1 VKKRVFSFF
10 LAFVLMIGL
19 LPAMAQ
25 PVYAT
30 EFTVSDA
37 VVDMLKE
44 MEGFGKYPY
53 WDYGHYTV
61 GYGTT
66 CPEADYERYKANGI
80 TEEEADAL
88 LRQYLDKFG
97 KSIMNFAA
105 KHGVE
110 LNQNKFDALMLFTYN
125 VGTAWMLKDGTFRSA
140 VINGAT
146 GNDFLYA
153 IGQWC
158 KAGGN
163 VRTSLIRRRLSETN
177 MYFNGVYS
185 RTVPENYSYVIYEA
199 GEGESSVSVQ
209 CYDATVTALP
219 LATATR
225 EGYTFAGWFTMEE
238 GGNQVTL
245 LDANV
250 RNTKLYARWIEG
262 EVSVPEVKPTPNPA
276 PGNDKTK
283 IDPVTITVTANG
295 VNIRKGP
302 GTNYGAVTMV
312 YSGRQMTITEIATGS
327 GYTWGKFDTDRWIAL
342 SFTNYKELTEK
353 EEEKAPEQTVP
364 PTTEPE
370 ETAPPTTVPEE
381 TVPPTTV
388 PEVTVP
394 PTTVPEETAPP
405 TTPEKDESE
414 ANPAPSNKLTGTV
427 KVNDFLRI
435 RKGAGTGYAVAGYL
449 KPNEKVEILETKKVG
464 ATTWGRISKGWISLD
479 YVVLDE
485 VKEETKEEVKEE
497 QKPAVPETTTPPA
510 APEKEETTPS
520 APATSTKMTGKV
532 KVNDFLRIRKGA
544 GTGYAV
550 AGYLKPNEKV
560 EILETKKVGAT
571 TWGRISKGWIS
582 LDYVVRDS
590 NAGISGST
598 NADKTESKPA
608 TVTKT
613 VKVSDLLRIR
623 SGAGTNYKIVGVLY
637 NGAKVE
643 ILETKTVNGTQ
654 WGRITKGWIC
664 MDYVV

>member
-1 VKKRVFSFF
+1 MSKRIFSLF
-10 LAFVLMIGL
+10 LTFVLLIGL
-19 LPAMAQ
+19 LPVVAQ
-25 PVYAT
+25 PAYAT

-37 VVDMLKE
+37 VVEMLKE

-66 CPEADYERYKANGI
+66 CPDADYERYKANGI

-105 KHGVE
+105 KHGVA

-125 VGTAWMLKDGTFRSA
+125 VGTAWMLKDGSFRSA

-146 GNDFLYA
+146 GNDFLFA

-163 VRTSLIRRRLSETN
+163 VRTSLIRRRLSEAN

-199 GEGESSVSVQ
+199 GEGQSSVSVQ
-209 CYDATVTALP
+209 CYDATVTAVP
-219 LATATR
+219 VATATR
-225 EGYTFAGWFTMEE
+225 EGYTFAGWYTMEE
-238 GGNQVTL
+238 GGNRVTL

-262 EVSVPEVKPTPNPA
+262 EADVPEAKPTPNPA
-276 PGNDKTK
+276 PGNDRTA
-283 IDPVTITVTANG
+283 IDPVTVTVTANG

-342 SFTNYKELTEK
+342 SFTNYKDVVKK
-353 EEEKAPEQTVP
+353 EENKQPEQTVP
-364 PTTEPE
+364 PTTQ
-370 ETAPPTTVPEE
+370 PEE
-381 TVPPTTV
+381 TVPPTTQ
-388 PEVTVP
+388 PEETVP
-394 PTTVPEETAPP
+394 PTTQPEETTPP
-405 TTPEKDESE
+405 ATKPEENSK
-414 ANPAPSNKLTGTV
+414 PAEKLTGTV

-435 RKGAGTGYAVAGYL
+435 RKGAGTGYGVAGYL
-449 KPNEKVEILETKKVG
+449 KPNAKVEILETKKVG

-485 VKEETKEEVKEE
+485 VKEESKEE
-497 QKPAVPETTTPPA
+497 QKPADPKPTTPPA
-510 APEKEETTPS
+510 APEKEETKPS
-520 APATSTKMTGKV
+520 VPAAPAKLTGTV

-544 GTGYAV
+544 GTGYGV
-550 AGYLKPNEKV
+550 AGYLKPNAKV

-582 LDYVVRDS
+582 MDYVVLDS
-590 NAGISGST
+590 NTGNSGAESS
-598 NADKTESKPA
+598 DKTESKPA
-608 TVTKT
+608 TVIKT

-623 SGAGTNYKIVGVLY
+623 GGAGTSYKIVGVLY

-654 WGRITKGWIC
+654 WGRISKGWIC

>member
-1 VKKRVFSFF
+1 MSRRIFSLF
-10 LAFVLMIGL
+10 LSFVLLIAL
-19 LPAMAQ
+19 LPGMAQ
-25 PVYAT
+25 PVYAA
-30 EFTVSDA
+30 EFTVSDE
-37 VVDMLKE
+37 VVEMLKE

-53 WDYGHYTV
+53 WDYGHYTI

-66 CPEADYERYKANGI
+66 CPDADYERYKANGI

-105 KHGVE
+105 KHGVQ

-163 VRTSLIRRRLSETN
+163 VRTSLIRRRLSEAN

-209 CYDATVTALP
+209 CYDASVTAVP

-225 EGYTFAGWFTMEE
+225 EGYTFAGWYTMEE
-238 GGNQVTL
+238 GGNRVTL

-250 RNTKLYARWIEG
+250 RNTKLYAHWIEG
-262 EVSVPEVKPTPNPA
+262 EVSVPEVKPTPNPT

-342 SFTNYKELTEK
+342 SFTNYKEVVEK
-353 EEEKAPEQTVP
+353 EEEKVPEQTVPPTTEPEQTVP

-370 ETAPPTTVPEE
+370 ET
-381 TVPPTTV
+381 
-388 PEVTVP
+388 VP
-394 PTTVPEETAPP
+394 PTTVPEET
-405 TTPEKDESE
+405 TTPESKPEASE
-414 ANPAPSNKLTGTV
+414 KPAQKMTGTV

-449 KPNEKVEILETKKVG
+449 KPNAKVEILETKKVG
-464 ATTWGRISKGWISLD
+464 GTTWGRISNGWISLD
-479 YVVLDE
+479 YVVLDQG
-485 VKEETKEEVKEE
+485 KEESKEE

-510 APEKEETTPS
+510 PPAQPDKEETKPS
-520 APATSTKMTGKV
+520 TPATPAKMTGKV

-550 AGYLKPNEKV
+550 AGYLKPNAKV

-582 LDYVVRDS
+582 MDYVVLDS
-590 NAGISGST
+590 DTGNSGST
-598 NADKTESKPA
+598 SSDKTESKPA

-623 SGAGTNYKIVGVLY
+623 SGAGTSYKIVGVLY

-643 ILETKTVNGTQ
+643 ILETKTVNGVQ
-654 WGRITKGWIC
+654 WGRISKGWIC

>member
-1 VKKRVFSFF
+1 MKKRIFSFL
-10 LAFVLMIGL
+10 LALVLMIGL
-19 LPAMAQ
+19 LPSVAQ

-53 WDYGHYTV
+53 WDYGHYTI

-66 CPEADYERYKANGI
+66 CPDADYERYKANGI

-125 VGTAWMLKDGTFRSA
+125 VGTAWMLKDGNFRSA

-163 VRTSLIRRRLSETN
+163 VRTSLIRRRLSEAN

-209 CYDATVTALP
+209 CYDSSVTAIP

-225 EGYTFAGWFTMEE
+225 EGYTFAGWYTMEE

-262 EVSVPEVKPTPNPA
+262 EVSVPEVKPAPNPA
-276 PGNDKTK
+276 PGEDKTK
-283 IDPVTITVTANG
+283 IDPVTVTVTANG

-342 SFTNYKELTEK
+342 CFTNYKEVTEK
-353 EEEKAPEQTVP
+353 EDNKTPEQTVP

-370 ETAPPTTVPEE
+370 ETVPPTTAPEETVPPTTVPEE
-381 TVPPTTV
+381 TVPPASK
-388 PEVTVP
+388 
-394 PTTVPEETAPP
+394 PEETVKP
-405 TTPEKDESE
+405 SE
-414 ANPAPSNKLTGTV
+414 TRTGTV

-435 RKGAGTGYAVAGYL
+435 RKGAGTSYGVAGYL

-464 ATTWGRISKGWISLD
+464 NTTWGRISKGWISLD

-497 QKPAVPETTTPPA
+497 QKPSAPETTTPPA
-510 APEKEETTPS
+510 EPEKDESSNVKPAPS
-520 APATSTKMTGKV
+520 NKLTGTV

-544 GTGYAV
+544 GTGYGV
-550 AGYLKPNEKV
+550 AGYLKPNAKV
-560 EILETKKVGAT
+560 EILETQKVGNT

-582 LDYVVRDS
+582 LDYVVLDS
-590 NAGISGST
+590 NSDSSESGST
-598 NADKTESKPA
+598 EKEESKPA

-643 ILETKTVNGTQ
+643 ILETKTVNGTK
-654 WGRITKGWIC
+654 WGRISKGWIC

>member
-1 VKKRVFSFF
+1 MSKRIFSWF
-10 LAFVLMIGL
+10 LTFVLLIGL
-19 LPAMAQ
+19 LPAVAQ
-25 PVYAT
+25 PVDAA

-37 VVDMLKE
+37 VVEMLKE

-66 CPEADYERYKANGI
+66 CPDADYERYKANGI

-105 KHGVE
+105 KHGVA

-125 VGTAWMLKDGTFRSA
+125 VGTAWMLKDGSFRSA

-146 GNDFLYA
+146 GNDFLFA

-163 VRTSLIRRRLSETN
+163 VRTSLIRRRLSEAN
-177 MYFNGVYS
+177 MYFNSVYS

-199 GEGESSVSVQ
+199 GEGQASVSVQ
-209 CYDATVTALP
+209 CYDATVTVVP

-225 EGYTFAGWFTMEE
+225 VGYTFAGWYTMEE
-238 GGNQVTL
+238 GGNRVTL

-262 EVSVPEVKPTPNPA
+262 EADVPEVKPTPNPV
-276 PGNDKTK
+276 PGNDKTA
-283 IDPVTITVTANG
+283 IDPVTVTVTANG

-342 SFTNYKELTEK
+342 SFTNYKDVVKK
-353 EEEKAPEQTVP
+353 EENKQPEQTVP
-364 PTTEPE
+364 PTTQ
-370 ETAPPTTVPEE
+370 PEE
-381 TVPPTTV
+381 TVPPTTQ
-388 PEVTVP
+388 PEETVP
-394 PTTVPEETAPP
+394 PTTQPEET
-405 TTPEKDESE
+405 EKPSE
-414 ANPAPSNKLTGTV
+414 KLTGTV

-435 RKGAGTGYAVAGYL
+435 RKGAGTGYGVAGYL
-449 KPNEKVEILETKKVG
+449 KPNAKVEILETKKVG
-464 ATTWGRISKGWISLD
+464 ATTWGRISKGWISMD
-479 YVVLDE
+479 YVV
-485 VKEETKEEVKEE
+485 
-497 QKPAVPETTTPPA
+497 P
-510 APEKEETTPS
+510 
-520 APATSTKMTGKV
+520 
-532 KVNDFLRIRKGA
+532 
-544 GTGYAV
+544 
-550 AGYLKPNEKV
+550 
-560 EILETKKVGAT
+560 
-571 TWGRISKGWIS
+571 
-582 LDYVVRDS
+582 DS
-590 NAGISGST
+590 NSGSSG
-598 NADKTESKPA
+598 AESSDKTESKPA

-623 SGAGTNYKIVGVLY
+623 SGAGTSYKIVGVLY

-643 ILETKTVNGTQ
+643 ILETKTVNGTK
-654 WGRITKGWIC
+654 WGRISKGWIC

>member
-1 VKKRVFSFF
+1 MSKRIFSLF
-10 LAFVLMIGL
+10 LTFVLLIGL
-19 LPAMAQ
+19 LPVVAQ
-25 PVYAT
+25 PAYAT

-37 VVDMLKE
+37 VVEMLKE

-66 CPEADYERYKANGI
+66 CPDADYERYKANGI

-105 KHGVE
+105 KHGVA

-125 VGTAWMLKDGTFRSA
+125 VGTAWMLKDGSFRSA

-146 GNDFLYA
+146 GNDFLLA

-163 VRTSLIRRRLSETN
+163 VRTSLIRRRLSEAN

-199 GEGESSVSVQ
+199 GEGQSSVSVQ
-209 CYDATVTALP
+209 CYDATVTAVP
-219 LATATR
+219 VATATR
-225 EGYTFAGWFTMEE
+225 EGYTFAGWYTMEE
-238 GGNQVTL
+238 GGNRVTL

-262 EVSVPEVKPTPNPA
+262 EADVPEVKPTPNPA
-276 PGNDKTK
+276 PGNDRTA

-342 SFTNYKELTEK
+342 SFTNYKDVVKK
-353 EEEKAPEQTVP
+353 EENKQPEQTVP
-364 PTTEPE
+364 PTTQ
-370 ETAPPTTVPEE
+370 PEE
-381 TVPPTTV
+381 TVPPTTQ
-388 PEVTVP
+388 PEETVP
-394 PTTVPEETAPP
+394 PTTQPEETTPP
-405 TTPEKDESE
+405 ATKPEENSK
-414 ANPAPSNKLTGTV
+414 PAEKLTGTV

-435 RKGAGTGYAVAGYL
+435 RKGAGTGYGVAGYL
-449 KPNEKVEILETKKVG
+449 KPNAKVEILETKKVG

-485 VKEETKEEVKEE
+485 VKEESKEE
-497 QKPAVPETTTPPA
+497 QKPADPKPTTPPA
-510 APEKEETTPS
+510 APEKEETKPS
-520 APATSTKMTGKV
+520 VPAAPAKLTGTV

-544 GTGYAV
+544 GTGYGV
-550 AGYLKPNEKV
+550 AGYLKPNAKV

-582 LDYVVRDS
+582 MDYVVLDS
-590 NAGISGST
+590 NTGNSGAESS
-598 NADKTESKPA
+598 DKTESKPA
-608 TVTKT
+608 TVIKT

-623 SGAGTNYKIVGVLY
+623 GGAGTSYKIVGVLY

-654 WGRITKGWIC
+654 WGRIAKGWIC

>member
-1 VKKRVFSFF
+1 MSKRIFSLF
-10 LAFVLMIGL
+10 LTFVLLIGL
-19 LPAMAQ
+19 LPVVAQ
-25 PVYAT
+25 PAYAT

-37 VVDMLKE
+37 VVEMLKE

-66 CPEADYERYKANGI
+66 CPDADYERYKANGI

-105 KHGVE
+105 KHGVA

-125 VGTAWMLKDGTFRSA
+125 VGTAWMLKDGSFRSA

-146 GNDFLYA
+146 GNDFLFA

-163 VRTSLIRRRLSETN
+163 VRTSLIRRRLSEAN

-185 RTVPENYSYVIYEA
+185 RTAPENYSYVIYEA
-199 GEGESSVSVQ
+199 GEGQASVSVQ
-209 CYDATVTALP
+209 CYDATVTAVP
-219 LATATR
+219 VATATR
-225 EGYTFAGWFTMEE
+225 EGYTFAGWYTMEE
-238 GGNQVTL
+238 GGNRVTL

-262 EVSVPEVKPTPNPA
+262 EADVPEVKPTPNPV
-276 PGNDKTK
+276 PGNDRTA
-283 IDPVTITVTANG
+283 IDPVTVTVTANG

-342 SFTNYKELTEK
+342 SFTNYKDVVKK
-353 EEEKAPEQTVP
+353 EENKQPEQTVP
-364 PTTEPE
+364 PV
-370 ETAPPTTVPEE
+370 TVPEE
-381 TVPPTTV
+381 TVPPTTQ
-388 PEVTVP
+388 PEETVP
-394 PTTVPEETAPP
+394 PTTQPEETTPP
-405 TTPEKDESE
+405 ATKPEENSK
-414 ANPAPSNKLTGTV
+414 PAEKLTGTV

-435 RKGAGTGYAVAGYL
+435 RKGAGTGYGVAGYL
-449 KPNEKVEILETKKVG
+449 KPNAKVEILESKKVG

-485 VKEETKEEVKEE
+485 VKEESKEE
-497 QKPAVPETTTPPA
+497 QKPADPKPTTPPA
-510 APEKEETTPS
+510 APEKEETKPS
-520 APATSTKMTGKV
+520 APAAPAKLTGTV

-544 GTGYAV
+544 GTGYGV
-550 AGYLKPNEKV
+550 AGYLKPNAKV

-582 LDYVVRDS
+582 MDYVVLDS
-590 NAGISGST
+590 NTGNSGAESS
-598 NADKTESKPA
+598 DKTESKPA
-608 TVTKT
+608 TVIKT

-623 SGAGTNYKIVGVLY
+623 GGAGTSYKIVGVLY

-643 ILETKTVNGTQ
+643 ILETKTVNGTR
-654 WGRITKGWIC
+654 WGRISKGWIC